1 MGKKNRK
8 KRVKKGK
15 EQITNKQIPKKEIIP
30 QIKQSLLDNTS
41 LSNDMINTIYQ
52 YNDQSEQTLLKLYEK
67 TSKCKVEV
75 NSHQIPIYEKVI
87 RAVQLGYLGI
97 GYIRG
102 QIPEVDI
109 IDCIEKYN
117 FLEHRHFNGYDMII
131 LKNLKEVGTWINI
144 FHLNYELVINNF

>member
-1 MGKKNRK
+1 MGKKNRRK
-8 KRVKKGK
+8 CVKKPK
-15 EQITNKQIPKKEIIP
+15 EQIILPKKEIIP
-30 QIKQSLLDNTS
+30 QIKQSLLDNTL

-75 NSHQIPIYEKVI
+75 NTHQIPIYEKVI
-87 RAVQLGYLGI
+87 RAVQLGYIGI
-97 GYIRG
+97 GYIRQ

-117 FLEHRHFNGYDMII
+117 FLEHRHFNGYDIII
-131 LKNLKEVGTWINI
+131 LKNVKEVGTWINI